1 MAETALQFV
10 LQKLNYWIVQEEQLL
25 VGLRPAIKDIRDEL
39 ECITEFIREADAGE
53 DKDGTKAWMRQLR
66 EIAYDIED
74 HLEDYT
80 LHFGQ
85 PQGDRCFGMLSRCL
99 HNLKHWRSWHRMATE
114 IQEIKSRVRG
124 ISDRRKMYKF
134 SPTNSTASRNILH
147 DRHVAALFMDEAELV
162 GISEPREQIIRWLV
176 EGKSNLQAISVV
188 GMGGLGKTTLVRK
201 VYDDERVKAFFTS
214 HAWITVTQS
223 YTEEVILRSI
233 ISQLHDEIHETLP
246 ARIETME
253 VIQLIPLLRRFL
265 EHKRYIIVFDDIWH
279 IHAWNCF
286 KLALPDDHCGS
297 RVLVTTRIGD
307 VGLNCQEACGH
318 VYQLEPLPPAAAW
331 SLFCKKAFRSL
342 PGAACPPEL
351 HAISQEIVR
360 VCQGLPLAIVT
371 LAGLLSKKNSVLEW
385 TTLHDNLHAELANN
399 PKLET
404 IMGILQLSYNDL
416 PHHLKSCFLYF
427 SVFPKESSV
436 SSITLIRLWMAEGFI
451 ESDDSESME
460 RVAAEYIDDLIDRNM
475 VEVAE
480 HYDYGKVTS
489 CRVHD
494 LFRELI
500 VIKSKEE
507 NFSTSLIR
515 QGSQIQEK
523 IRRLSTHNISEPLLQ
538 STDLSH
544 LRAFFVFGQN
554 ASAISSQS
562 QANLFSRLKLLK
574 ILDLRGAPIESCP
587 FEFGN
592 LPHLRYLS
600 FRHTRIKKLP
610 KSLGKLK
617 NLETLDLKDT
627 YVTELPKTILNLQRL
642 RHLLAYRY
650 YTDDEPPLYH
660 VVGMKLP
667 KGISAFRELQKLA
680 YLEVNQDGGIIEELG
695 NLTQLKRLAIVKLRR
710 EDGSNVCSSLEKLK
724 QLKSFSASSSH
735 MGEFLHL
742 EALESPPP
750 FLERLYFRG
759 PLKSLPNWISSLNSL
774 VSLRLRWS
782 RLPENSL
789 GILEALP
796 NLLELILFHA
806 YVGAQLFFH
815 KGGFQRLKV
824 LDLEQLDSL
833 NHVILDGAMP
843 NLQIMYIRSCAQ
855 LKKVPEGIEELI
867 HLKELHL
874 FDMPEV
880 FLQRLW
886 RLKGIDHPKV
896 NHIPIIRSYD
906 DQNHVC
912 EI

>member
-10 LQKLNYWIVQEEQLL
+10 LQKLNYWIAQEQQLFG
-25 VGLRPAIKDIRDEL
+25 GLRPAIKDIRDEL
-39 ECITEFIREADAGE
+39 ECMTEFIREADAGE
-53 DKDGTKAWMRQLR
+53 DNDDTKAWMRQLR

-80 LHFGQ
+80 FHFGQ
-85 PQGDRCFGMLSRCL
+85 PQGDQYFGMLRRSL
-99 HNLKHWRSWHRMATE
+99 HNLKHWSCWHRMATE
-114 IQEIKSRVRG
+114 LQEIKSRVRS
-124 ISDRRKMYKF
+124 ISGRRKTYEFRTK
-134 SPTNSTASRNILH
+134 STASRNILH
-147 DRHVAALFMDEAELV
+147 DRHVAALFIDEAELV
-162 GISEPREQIIRWLV
+162 GISEPREQIISWLV
-176 EGKSNLQAISVV
+176 EGKSDLQAISVV
-188 GMGGLGKTTLVRK
+188 GMGGLGKTTIVRK
-201 VYDDERVKAFFTS
+201 VYDDERVKAFFAS

-223 YTEEVILRSI
+223 FTEEVLLRRI
-233 ISQLHDEIHETLP
+233 ISQLFDEIHETLP
-246 ARIETME
+246 ARLETME
-253 VIQLIPLLRRFL
+253 IIQLISTLRQFL
-265 EHKRYIIVFDDIWH
+265 EHKRYIIVFDDVWD
-279 IHAWNCF
+279 IHAWNCL
-286 KLALPDDHCGS
+286 KLALPNDHCGS

-307 VGLNCQEACGH
+307 VGLNCREACGH
-318 VYQLEPLPPAAAW
+318 VYQLEPLPPAVAW
-331 SLFCKKAFRSL
+331 SLFCKKAFRSI

-351 HAISQEIVR
+351 HVISQEIVK

-404 IMGILQLSYNDL
+404 IRGILQLSYNDL

-427 SVFPKESSV
+427 SIFPKELSV
-436 SSITLIRLWMAEGFI
+436 SRITLIRLWMAEGFI
-451 ESDDSESME
+451 ESDQGESME
-460 RVAAEYIDDLIDRNM
+460 RVATEYLDDLIDRNM

-480 HYDYGKVTS
+480 HYDYGRVRS

-494 LFRELI
+494 FFRELI
-500 VIKSKEE
+500 VFKSKEE

-515 QGSQIQEK
+515 QGSQAQGT
-523 IRRLSTHNISEPLLQ
+523 IRRLSTNSLGEPLLQ
-538 STDLSH
+538 SKDLSH
-544 LRAFFVFGQN
+544 LRAIFVFGQN
-554 ASAISSQS
+554 ASTITSQV
-562 QANLFSRLKLLK
+562 NLFSRLKLLK
-574 ILDLRGAPIESCP
+574 ILDLRRAPIESCP

-617 NLETLDLKDT
+617 NLETLDLKGT

-660 VVGMKLP
+660 VVGVKLP
-667 KGISAFRELQKLA
+667 KGIGAFRELQKLA
-680 YLEVNQDGGIIEELG
+680 YLEMNQDGSIIKELG

-710 EDGSNVCSSLEKLK
+710 EDGANVCSSLEKMK
-724 QLKSFSASSSH
+724 QLKSFSASSLH

-742 EALESPPP
+742 EALKSPPP

-782 RLPENSL
+782 RLPEYSL

-796 NLLELILFHA
+796 NLLELILVHA
-806 YVGAQLFFH
+806 YVGAELFFH

-824 LDLEQLDSL
+824 LDLEQLDRL
-833 NHVILDGAMP
+833 NFVILDGAMP

-855 LKKVPEGIEELI
+855 LKMVPRGIEELI
-867 HLKELHL
+867 HLRELHL

-906 DQNHVC
+906 DQNRVY